1 MSRLTKKRFH
11 RKPLSLPY
19 STPPRSG
26 PVHFDASLRTAA
38 ELLATTHTT
47 AA

>member
-1 MSRLTKKRFH
+1 MSRLTKMRFH
-11 RKPLSLPY
+11 RKPLALPY

-26 PVHFDASLRTAA
+26 PLHFDDTLRTAA
-38 ELLATTHTT
+38 ELLATPHRP

>member
-1 MSRLTKKRFH
+1 MSRLNKKRFH
-11 RKPLSLPY
+11 RKPLALPY

-26 PVHFDASLRTAA
+26 PVHFDETLRTAA
-38 ELLATTHTT
+38 QLVDTPHTT